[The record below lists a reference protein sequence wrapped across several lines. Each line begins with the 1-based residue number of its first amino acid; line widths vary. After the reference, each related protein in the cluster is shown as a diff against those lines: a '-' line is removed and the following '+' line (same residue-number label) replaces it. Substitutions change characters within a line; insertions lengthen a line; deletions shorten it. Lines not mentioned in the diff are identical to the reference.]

1 MKRQLK
7 AAIVTGAGQGLGAAI
22 AARLAGDAFQVVIAE
37 YDPALARL
45 TADRLCEA
53 GHSAVACKTDVSD
66 EDSVRSLVEFTESEC
81 GPVHA
86 LVNNA
91 GIYPKSPVIK
101 MSKREWDRVLAVNLQ
116 GAFLCCKYVLPGMIA
131 QKAGRIVNIAS
142 GHAVRGGAEFS
153 HYAASKAGIVA
164 LTKSLALEAAP
175 FGVLVNTVAPGV
187 SDTTMPRI
195 HSSEEEVKAK
205 AIKMPM
211 GRLAKPEEIADAV
224 SYLLSE
230 RNTFITGQL
239 LGVNG
244 GQVLF
249 GG

>member
-1 MKRQLK
+1 MKRDCK

-22 AARLAGDAFQVVIAE
+22 AARLAGDDFHVGIAE
-37 YDPALARL
+37 FDQALGAQAAERI
-45 TADRLCEA
+45 TGGGR
-53 GHSAVACKTDVSD
+53 SAVAHKTDVSD
-66 EDSVRSLVEFTESEC
+66 EASVKDLVEFTLNEY
-81 GPVHA
+81 GRIDA

-116 GAFLCCKYVLPGMIA
+116 GAFLCCKHVLPGMMA
-131 QKAGRIVNIAS
+131 RRSGRIINIAS

-164 LTKSLALEAAP
+164 LTKSLALEVAP

-195 HSSEEEVKAK
+195 HSSEEEVRTKAE
-205 AIKMPM
+205 KMPM
-211 GRLAKPEEIADAV
+211 GRLTKPEEIADAV
-224 SYLLSE
+224 AYLLSE
-230 RNTFITGQL
+230 RNTVITGQL
-239 LGVNG
+239 FGVNG